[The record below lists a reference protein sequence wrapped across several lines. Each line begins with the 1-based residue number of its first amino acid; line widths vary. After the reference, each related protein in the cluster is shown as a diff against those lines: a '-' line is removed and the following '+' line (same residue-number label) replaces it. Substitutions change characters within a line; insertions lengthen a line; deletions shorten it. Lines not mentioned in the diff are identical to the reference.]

1 MHEISMIIKI
11 ATIPN
16 DEQRYPT
23 WGDYYTYEGVDH
35 IKVSKFENEDIEFIV
50 AVHELIEMW
59 LTKKRG
65 IQEPDITK
73 FDIESGLDDPGE
85 SKDAPYHKEHMFA
98 VEVEKILCKE
108 LGISYEDYY
117 NAQPYGSTDTNK

>member
-1 MHEISMIIKI
+1 MSTNRDIVIVKDIIFPYI
-11 ATIPN
+11 QFTT
-16 DEQRYPT
+16 D
-23 WGDYYTYEGVDH
+23 
-35 IKVSKFENEDIEFIV
+35 KFKLVKESFEKLQLRENEDIEFIV